1 MSEKNVKFLTKR
13 LEICVY
19 YSLFMTTVGNG
30 IVSLCNFN
38 DNIITIYYSVYTLS
52 NLIICIL
59 LLIRFPYFV
68 KEKNKITQSIHREE
82 GGGIKNKLKIGLISL
97 IFCVVTLSFYKIFMN
112 EIFTSNSILLK
123 AAKCILIILAA
134 LIVTVI
140 LYGIYLERMFERKYH
155 SSVKVYLVKNRWREV
170 TIILLYSIVIIYSFG
185 ISFQIWP
192 FISLLFVSM
201 AVFGFKNNGILLEY
215 DSKLYYVFRNYKLE
229 RVKEII
235 YDQLNDSLLLEIN
248 NNQDKVE
255 KINVDRVR
263 DKKIYDE
270 LILLIQRYELG
281 KNN

>member
-38 DNIITIYYSVYTLS
+38 DNIKTIYYSVYTLS

-59 LLIRFPYFV
+59 ILIRFPYFI

-82 GGGIKNKLKIGLISL
+82 GEGRRNKLKIGLISL
-97 IFCVVTLSFYKIFMN
+97 IFCVVTLSFYKIIMN
-112 EIFTSNSILLK
+112 EMFTSNSIFLK

-134 LIVTVI
+134 LIVTII

-155 SSVKVYLVKNRWREV
+155 SNVKVYLNKSRWREV
-170 TIILLYSIVIIYSFG
+170 TIILLYFFVILYSFG
-185 ISFQIWP
+185 MAFHIWS
-192 FISLLFVSM
+192 FISIPFVSM
-201 AVFGFKNNGILLEY
+201 VLFGFENNGILVEY
-215 DSKLYYVFRNYKLE
+215 DSKLYYVFRNYTLE

-235 YDQLNDSLLLEIN
+235 YDQMDDSLLVEIID
-248 NNQDKVE
+248 NQGKVE
-255 KINVDRVR
+255 KINVDKVR
-263 DKKIYDE
+263 DKKICDE
-270 LILLIQRYELG
+270 LILLIQRYVLG